1 MKNAPLAALLGSL
14 AIALPCAAHGTQ
26 ATPVVVI
33 DADSLMRTDASSRR
47 QHADHA
53 EHDSMQEGTH
63 DERHDRRDGG
73 CPHDVAVA
81 FAGLD
86 DALRALRHDVDE
98 LQGRRQRE
106 LRQGLAAVFMAATD
120 ARDRACR
127 AAIPPPPPPVPTIVV
142 LDDRSEKILHEAL
155 RRESFDDGRLRVVQT
170 AVRDLCVTPRQTR
183 DLMASQTF
191 SRGRLDM
198 LRQLSPFVVNDGTM
212 AVVFDGFTFDADKRE
227 AQRILAET
235 STVASC
241 RLHQ

>member
-73 CPHDVAVA
+73 CPRDVAVA

-86 DALRALRHDVDE
+86 DALRALRHDVGE

-106 LRQGLAAVFMAATD
+106 LRQRLAAVFMAATD

-127 AAIPPPPPPVPTIVV
+127 AAIPPPPPVPTIVV

>member
-1 MKNAPLAALLGSL
+1 MKNAPLAALLSTL
-14 AIALPCAAHGTQ
+14 AIALPCTAHGNQ
-26 ATPVVVI
+26 APPVIVI
-33 DADSLMRTDASSRR
+33 DADSLVRTDASSRR

-73 CPHDVAVA
+73 CPRDVAVA

-106 LRQGLAAVFMAATD
+106 LRQRLAAVFMAATD

-127 AAIPPPPPPVPTIVV
+127 AAIPPPPPVPTIVV
-142 LDDRSEKILHEAL
+142 LDERSEKTLHEAL

-170 AVRDLCVTPRQTR
+170 TVRDLCVTPRQTR
-183 DLMASQTF
+183 ELIASQTF

-227 AQRILAET
+227 AQRILTET